1 LCATHAGQLGVKS
14 RLTFNADK
22 TKANLFA
29 TLGEGKPS
37 GIILSGHTDTVP
49 WTGQD
54 WSMDPLSALV
64 QDGKLYGRGS
74 ADMKAFI
81 GLALAHAEAFLNSQ
95 APFAVHF
102 AFSYDEE
109 VGCFGVKE
117 LIADLR
123 DAGIKPLACIVGE
136 PTLMVP
142 AIAHKGVYRY
152 KCCVR
157 GKEAHSS
164 LTPHSVNAIEMAARV
179 VGRVRDMAEGFEQ
192 HEPRFEGFDV
202 PFSTASVGQ
211 FHGGI
216 ADNVVPRDA
225 EFRYEFRDLP
235 TANAAQ
241 MQAEVLAYAKSLE
254 PAMKKVA
261 PDAGF
266 GFETICEIP
275 SFLGS
280 KDDAVTRLAQRLS
293 GEAGTTLVAFGTE
306 AGLFK
311 NAGIPTVVCGP
322 GSIQQAHQPDEFVSL
337 EQLGRCEA
345 FMQGLA
351 NTQSMDCAHLG
362 LTQKKP
368 GTFAPGLD
376 GCRACAACQVLT
388 RPSPVSIDISTKLD
402 AVWSFGPN
410 DTGKPEITWVP
421 RPSMPEMKLSRL
433 ILPLAAPGAGL
444 R

>member
-1 LCATHAGQLGVKS
+1 MISAHALELAQTLVRMNTVSHNSNLELIHFIRDHLARLGVKS
-14 RLTFNADK
+14 RLTFNEDK

-29 TLGEGKPS
+29 TLGEGKPA

-49 WTGQD
+49 WDGQD
-54 WSMDPLSALV
+54 WTMDPLSALV
-64 QDGKLYGRGS
+64 KDGNLYGRGS

-81 GLALAHAEAFLNSQ
+81 GVAVSQAEQFLNSD
-95 APFAVHF
+95 APFALHY
-102 AFSYDEE
+102 AFSYEE
-109 VGCFGVKE
+109 EIGCFGVKE

-123 DAGIKPLACIVGE
+123 DANIQPLACIVGE
-136 PTLMVP
+136 PTSMIP

-179 VGRVRDMAEGFEQ
+179 VGRVRDMAEDFEKN
-192 HEPRFEGFDV
+192 EPRFEGFDV
-202 PFSTASVGQ
+202 PFSTSSVGQ

-241 MQAEVLAYAKSLE
+241 MQSEVVAYAKSLE
-254 PAMKKVA
+254 PGMKKVTPA
-261 PDAGF
+261 AGF
-266 GFETICEIP
+266 EFETICEIP

-280 KDDAVTRLAQRLS
+280 KDDPVTRLAQELS
-293 GEAGTTLVAFGTE
+293 GEKSTTLVAFGTE

-311 NAGIPTVVCGP
+311 NAGISTVVCGP
-322 GSIQQAHQPDEFVSL
+322 GSIQQAHQPDEYVSL

-351 NTQSMDCAHLG
+351 RTRALG
-362 LTQKKP
+362 
-368 GTFAPGLD
+368 
-376 GCRACAACQVLT
+376 
-388 RPSPVSIDISTKLD
+388 
-402 AVWSFGPN
+402 
-410 DTGKPEITWVP
+410 
-421 RPSMPEMKLSRL
+421 
-433 ILPLAAPGAGL
+433 
-444 R
+444 

>member
-1 LCATHAGQLGVKS
+1 MISPHALELAQTLVRMNTVSHHSNLELIHFIRDHLASLGVAS

-29 TLGEGKPS
+29 TLGEGKPA
-37 GIILSGHTDTVP
+37 GVILSGHTDTVP
-49 WTGQD
+49 WDGQE
-54 WSMDPLSALV
+54 WTTDPLGAV
-64 QDGKLYGRGS
+64 VRDGRLYGRGS

-81 GLALAHAEAFLNSQ
+81 GVALAQAGQFLNSD
-95 APFAVHF
+95 APFAIHL
-102 AFSYDEE
+102 AFSYEE
-109 VGCFGVKE
+109 EIGCFGVKE

-123 DAGIKPLACIVGE
+123 DAGVRPLACIVGE
-136 PTLMVP
+136 PTSMVP

-179 VGRVRDMAEGFEQ
+179 VGRVRDMAEGFERD
-192 HEPRFEGFDV
+192 EPRFDGFDV

-241 MQAEVLAYAKSLE
+241 MQADVVAYARSLE
-254 PAMKKVA
+254 PAMQRVA
-261 PDAGF
+261 PQAGF
-266 GFETICEIP
+266 RFETICEIP

-280 KDDAVTRLAQRLS
+280 KDDEVTRLALRLS
-293 GEAGTTLVAFGTE
+293 GEPQTTLVAFGTE

-322 GSIQQAHQPDEFVSL
+322 GSIQQAHQPDEYVSL
-337 EQLGRCEA
+337 EQLARCEA
-345 FMQGLA
+345 FMAGLA
-351 NTQSMDCAHLG
+351 RSRSLG
-362 LTQKKP
+362 
-368 GTFAPGLD
+368 
-376 GCRACAACQVLT
+376 
-388 RPSPVSIDISTKLD
+388 
-402 AVWSFGPN
+402 
-410 DTGKPEITWVP
+410 
-421 RPSMPEMKLSRL
+421 
-433 ILPLAAPGAGL
+433 
-444 R
+444 

>member
-1 LCATHAGQLGVKS
+1 MITANSLELARTLVQMNTVSAHSNLELIHFVRDELQKLGVTS
-14 RLTFNADK
+14 RLTWNADK

-29 TLGEGKPS
+29 TLGEGKPA

-49 WTGQD
+49 WDGQA
-54 WSMDPLSALV
+54 WTVDPLSATV
-64 QDGKLYGRGS
+64 RDGRLYGRGS
-74 ADMKAFI
+74 ADMKSFI
-81 GLALAHAEAFLNSQ
+81 AIALAHAQAFLDSP
-95 APFAVHF
+95 APFAVHL

-109 VGCFGVKE
+109 VGCFGVRE

-123 DAGIKPLACIVGE
+123 DAGIRPLACIIGE
-136 PTLMVP
+136 PTGMVP

-164 LTPHSVNAIEMAARV
+164 LTPQSVNAIEMAARV
-179 VGRVRDMAEGFEQ
+179 IGRIRDMAEGFERE
-192 HEPRFEGFDV
+192 EPRYEGFDV

-235 TANAAQ
+235 TANVQA
-241 MQAEVLAYAKSLE
+241 MQQAVLDQARALE
-254 PAMKKVA
+254 PAIQKIA

-266 GFETICEIP
+266 SFETICEVP

-280 KDDAVTRLAQRLS
+280 AKDAVTRLALRLS
-293 GEAGTTLVAFGTE
+293 GEDRTTLVAFGTE

-322 GSIQQAHQPDEFVSL
+322 GYIVQAHQPDEYVSL
-337 EQLGRCEA
+337 DQLARCEA
-345 FMQGLA
+345 FMRGLA
-351 NTQSMDCAHLG
+351 AT
-362 LTQKKP
+362 
-368 GTFAPGLD
+368 
-376 GCRACAACQVLT
+376 RA
-388 RPSPVSIDISTKLD
+388 I
-402 AVWSFGPN
+402 
-410 DTGKPEITWVP
+410 E
-421 RPSMPEMKLSRL
+421 
-433 ILPLAAPGAGL
+433 
-444 R
+444 

>member
-1 LCATHAGQLGVKS
+1 MDVTPTAVSPRALDFARTLVRMNTVSANSNLELIHFARDELARLGVSS
-14 RLTFNADK
+14 RLTYNAER

-29 TLGEGKPS
+29 TLGEGKPA

-49 WTGQD
+49 WDGQD
-54 WSMDPLSALV
+54 WSVDPLSATV
-64 QDGKLYGRGS
+64 QGGRLYGRGS
-74 ADMKAFI
+74 ADMKSFI
-81 GLALAHAEAFLNSQ
+81 AIALAHAGEFLGSK
-95 APFAVHF
+95 APFAVHL

-123 DAGIKPLACIVGE
+123 DAGIKPVACIIGE
-136 PTLMVP
+136 PTAMVP

-164 LTPHSVNAIEMAARV
+164 LTPRSVNAIEMAARL
-179 VGRVRDMAEGFEQ
+179 VGKLRDMAESFERD
-192 HEPRFEGFDV
+192 EPRYEGFDV

-235 TANAAQ
+235 TADARA
-241 MQAEVLAYAKSLE
+241 MQQSVVAHARSLE
-254 PAMKKVA
+254 PAMKAVA
-261 PDAGF
+261 PEAGF
-266 GFETICEIP
+266 RFETICEIP

-280 KDDAVTRLAQRLS
+280 AGEPITRLAQRLS
-293 GEAGTTLVAFGTE
+293 GEPRTTLVAFGTE

-311 NAGIPTVVCGP
+311 NSGIPTVVCGP
-322 GSIQQAHQPDEFVSL
+322 GSIEQAHQPDEFVSL
-337 EQLGRCEA
+337 EQLARCEA

-351 NTQSMDCAHLG
+351 
-362 LTQKKP
+362 
-368 GTFAPGLD
+368 
-376 GCRACAACQVLT
+376 
-388 RPSPVSIDISTKLD
+388 
-402 AVWSFGPN
+402 AVR
-410 DTGKPEITWVP
+410 E
-421 RPSMPEMKLSRL
+421 
-433 ILPLAAPGAGL
+433 LPA
-444 R
+444 